1 MALSRAEQRK
11 RAAMVRSAMSV
22 APGGARP
29 PVQRRAPPDPGV
41 ALEATPP
48 SDVPDIMAVGGA
60 LTGIGSTAAGLA
72 TGLAIGG
79 PAGAILGAAAG
90 AIVGLFGMGVTG
102 SVAKSAAR
110 EEGVRAEHIAMAN
123 RKAMGQA
130 ALERSRG
137 IRKQQTAEV
146 AQEMATPAQRM
157 AAPQKLGPP
166 GAGESI
172 ASTLLGG

>member
-11 RAAMVRSAMSV
+11 QAAMMRSATSV
-22 APGGARP
+22 GGTTRP
-29 PVQRRAPPDPGV
+29 PVRRREPPDPGV
-41 ALEATPP
+41 TLQATPP

-60 LTGIGSTAAGLA
+60 LTSLCSTAAGLTA
-72 TGLAIGG
+72 GLAVGG

-90 AIVGLFGMGVTG
+90 AILGLIGMGAT
-102 SVAKSAAR
+102 SSAA
-110 EEGVRAEHIAMAN
+110 EKQAEKEGIRAEHIAMAN

-137 IRKQQTAEV
+137 ARRQQSAEV
-146 AQEMATPAQRM
+146 AQEMAAPAQRM
-157 AAPQKLGPP
+157 MAPQKLGPP
-166 GAGESI
+166 GAAESM